1 MKIELNR
8 LNANPFKKKIDN
20 GKLSE
25 KTISKIK
32 ANIKELGLM
41 GALPVYKRKSEYYL
55 ISGHHRVEA
64 LKRVFGKNFKVEVIV
79 HDYDDDQVMRGMV
92 IENLTQRDTDLK
104 ETAENL
110 AAIREH
116 LKSACSDSE
125 QAKRK
130 DVKGVKDAGSIRD
143 IYNWLHKNKGVD
155 EVISIG
161 RISECLQ
168 VYDNLAP
175 ELVNEVK
182 KTQSGSAKEREEALQ
197 ETQALYLARFDD
209 HEEQKALAQA
219 LKTTR
224 AQRVRDQ
231 GRLITKYK
239 EAKEKNPEVAKEVL
253 EGKRDLADVDG
264 MKAHPEMKQSNEE
277 KALWCSTEVRAKLGF
292 AGNEMELLANQ
303 HIHTL
308 SKKELFKMAEYLR
321 AWGTGVFAPFY
332 QKVIKELAQKDSKYE
347 GGIFVFKDDDGK

>member
-1 MKIELNR
+1 MKLKLSE
-8 LNANPFKKKIDN
+8 LNANPFKKRISK

-25 KTISKIK
+25 VTISKIK
-32 ANIKELGLM
+32 SNIKELGLM
-41 GALPVYKRKSEYYL
+41 GALPVFKRNKKYFL

-64 LKRVFGKNFKVEVIV
+64 LKRVFGKDFKIEVIL

-92 IENLTQRDTDLK
+92 VENLTQRDTDLK

-130 DVKGVKDAGSIRD
+130 DMKGIRD
-143 IYNWLHKNKGVD
+143 IGSVRDIYDWLNKNG
-155 EVISIG
+155 EVLSIG
-161 RISECLQ
+161 RISECLN
-168 VYDNLAP
+168 VYDNLSP
-175 ELVNEVK
+175 ELIKEVQ
-182 KTQSGSAKEREEALQ
+182 KTQAGTAKERDEALQ
-197 ETQALYLARFDD
+197 ETQAIYLAKFDD
-209 HEEQKALAQA
+209 HKEQKDLMRA

-239 EAKEKNPEVAKEVL
+239 EAKQKNPEIAKEIR

-264 MKAHPEMKQSNEE
+264 MKTSPLMKQSNEE

-292 AGNEMELLANQ
+292 AGNEMEILTKE

-308 SKKELFKMAEYLR
+308 SKKELFTMAEFLR
-321 AWGTGVFAPFY
+321 SWGISVFAPFY
-332 QKVIKELAQKDSKYE
+332 KTIIKELADKDSKYE
-347 GGIFVFKDDDGK
+347 GGIFVFKDEDIK